1 MQRFKKYSELI
12 SCLLVAE
19 KNNELLM
26 KNHQSHPIGSVA
38 FSEANATN
46 YSRYKNYNS
55 HGCGKSRGRG
65 RGRGQFFG
73 RGRGN
78 KYNNTPQQI
87 QTQPQKKLNSVISD
101 IQERPQ
107 HKSKTVYF
115 RCGSK
120 GHWVEFIVH
129 QHIFANFIRHH

>member
-19 KNNELLM
+19 NNNELLM
-26 KNHQSHPIGSVA
+26 KNHQSRLTGSIA
-38 FSEANATN
+38 FPEVNITN

-55 HGCGKSRGRG
+55 YGRGRG
-65 RGRGQFFG
+65 RGRGRVRGQFFG
-73 RGRGN
+73 HSREN

-87 QTQPQKKLNSVISD
+87 QTQPQKKLKSVISD

-107 HKSKTVYF
+107 HKFETVCF

-120 GHWVEFIVH
+120 GH
-129 QHIFANFIRHH
+129 